1 MPMSQPIQPMLYGAT
16 QQPMMSQN
24 ILIAQNSGNGAS
36 TTGMVMGI
44 LGLTF
49 FLLSFV
55 PFLCFF
61 FFISWIF
68 GILAVV
74 FGHIGHA
81 QAGKLGVGEG
91 QGITGFILGYMT
103 IIGYVLVFL
112 FWGAILDAIING

>member
-1 MPMSQPIQPMLYGAT
+1 
-16 QQPMMSQN
+16 MSQN